1 MAMNRQMK
9 RALQRQ
15 GQIDQDGNPAPA
27 RQQQRPAPRPKEDRA
42 SPAQYLREV
51 RAELRKVAWPTR
63 DEVIKYSVVVLVAL
77 VLVTAMILGLD
88 WVFTEAVFF
97 LFD

>member
-27 RQQQRPAPRPKEDRA
+27 RQQQRPAPRPKEERA
-42 SPAQYLREV
+42 SPAQYVREV
-51 RAELRKVAWPTR
+51 RGELRKVAWPTR
-63 DEVIKYSVVVLVAL
+63 DEVVKYSIVVLVAL

-88 WVFTEAVFF
+88 WLFTEFVFF